1 MVPPNRTSGRL
12 ATNCLDASSRKRH
25 KDSRLSM
32 TPPMKKGATPT
43 MSGQLGRRGSLT
55 VFLWTVALL
64 LGLLSLGPM
73 ASSAQAQ
80 TGSITGKITDDAG
93 VGVPYANVFIKG
105 TQLGGMANAEGK
117 FTIVKVPVGNYTLSV
132 RSVGHAA
139 IEKTVQV
146 NANQTATVDFQIT
159 EQAVKMKQVD
169 IKGDV
174 KIAIRKKDSSTK
186 QIVTSEDLR
195 SLPVDNYKEAIGL
208 KAGVISQ
215 GGELHFRGGRGDE
228 VLTIVNGI
236 ASRNPLKAEGVDLGL
251 LAVSS
256 SEQVLGGLDA
266 QYGNALSGVINLTT
280 REGGDKFGG
289 EVRYFTDR
297 YGEADKSFNNFER
310 LSTGFGGPFLF
321 PKTNYFHSFQGTYT
335 DTYLRNVATHKEHR
349 FLDFIRLRNRQSND
363 AKLSTKLTFKLT
375 PNEKLNVEVIK
386 NRSTDGEFN
395 NRWNRAGF
403 VQVRQDSTA
412 PTDGNV
418 TTRYGAWS
426 YFQVDSTYVPVN
438 TAEHLPVSNEDYLQT
453 ALTWKHTLGVGTI
466 YNIRASRQS
475 WDASRDVLDRMP
487 WEYQQQPNN
496 YYDPQ
501 NRLEG
506 PYYVTNGDYPFFER
520 KRTVTYTLNGD
531 FSKKI
536 GSHNFM
542 TGGDINYNDLGFLR
556 TNYPNVITGQGL
568 YGADRDEFRFFNPEG
583 SYFMQDRWEYEG
595 MVLNAGVRY
604 DNFSVGNQISSA
616 EVTDRVKTQISP
628 RIGIAYPISDRDV
641 MSFHYGRLFEVPD
654 RQYIY
659 QGRLISATSR
669 GNPNLEPQTT
679 ISYQLGVQHL
689 FSKDIYGQFGVY
701 FKDIFGLLTTVDQ
714 EIPGFAITVPT
725 YVNADYASSR
735 GVEFTLIKRFSHG
748 FAGEVNYTYG
758 NATGTASDPN
768 RALPN
773 QGNLR
778 DQFKPTS
785 EQPLDWDQRHN
796 ISATMSLGN
805 EKDWRASFVYVFGS
819 GFPFTP
825 HERQER
831 RQNPEATNS
840 RRLPSVST
848 LSMQGERF
856 FRAWGQNL
864 TLYVQGT
871 NLLDAENISDLEPS
885 IWPPGATNQQSYN
898 IYYSETGRAGGA
910 FLTQDQDGDGRE
922 DWFPVHDPRVF
933 QQGRTIR
940 AGLGVQF

>member
-1 MVPPNRTSGRL
+1 
-12 ATNCLDASSRKRH
+12 
-25 KDSRLSM
+25 
-32 TPPMKKGATPT
+32 
-43 MSGQLGRRGSLT
+43 MSGQLGRRGPLT
-55 VFLWTVALL
+55 VFAWTVALL
-64 LGLLSLGPM
+64 LGLLSLGPV
-73 ASSAQAQ
+73 ASPAQAQ
-80 TGSITGKITDDAG
+80 IGSITGKITDDAG
-93 VGVPYANVFIKG
+93 VGVPYANVILKG
-105 TQLGGMANAEGK
+105 TQLGGRANAEGK
-117 FTIVKVPVGNYTLSV
+117 FTIVKVPVGPYIMATKMMGYSSV
-132 RSVGHAA
+132 
-139 IEKTVQV
+139 EKTIQV
-146 NANQTATVDFQIT
+146 NANQVTTVDFQVS
-159 EQAVKMKQVD
+159 EQAVKMKVVD
-169 IKGDV
+169 VTGNI

-236 ASRNPLKAEGVDLGL
+236 ASRNPLRAEGVDLGL

-321 PKTNYFHSFQGTYT
+321 PKTNYFISFEGTYS
-335 DTYLRNVATHKEHR
+335 DTYLRNLATHREHR
-349 FLDFIRLRNRQSND
+349 FLDFIRLGNRQSNS
-363 AKLSTKLTFKLT
+363 AKLSGKLTFKLT

-386 NRSTDGEFN
+386 NRSLDGEYN
-395 NRWNRAGF
+395 NRWNRQGF

-412 PTDGNV
+412 PTDGQV

-426 YFQVDSTYVPVN
+426 YFQVDSSYVPVN
-438 TAEHLPVSNEDYLQT
+438 TAEHLPTNTEDYLQT

-466 YNIRASRQS
+466 YNLRASRQV
-475 WDASRDVLDRMP
+475 WENSRDVMDRMP
-487 WEYQQQPNN
+487 WEYQQQPNQ

-501 NRLEG
+501 NRLDG
-506 PYYVTNGDYPFFER
+506 QYYVTNGDFPFYER

-531 FSKKI
+531 FSKRLGKPADD
-536 GSHNFM
+536 GGHPHNFM
-542 TGGDINYNDLGFLR
+542 AGGDINYNDLGFLK
-556 TNYPNVITGQGL
+556 TSYPNVITGQGL
-568 YGADRDEFRFFNPEG
+568 YGVDRDEFRYFNPEG
-583 SYFMQDRWEYEG
+583 AFFVQDRWEYEG

-616 EVTDRVKTQISP
+616 DVRNRVKTQVSP
-628 RIGIAYPISDRDV
+628 RIGIAYPISERDV
-641 MSFHYGRLFEVPD
+641 MSFHYGRLFQVPD

-805 EKDWRASFVYVFGS
+805 EKDWRTSFVYQFGS

-831 RQNPEATNS
+831 RQNPEVTNS

-871 NLLDAENISDLEPS
+871 NLLDAENISDIEPS
-885 IWPPGATNQQSYN
+885 IWPEGGINAKSYL
-898 IYYSETGRAGGA
+898 IYYTETGRAGGA
-910 FLTQDQDGDGRE
+910 FLTQDQDGDGKE
-922 DWFPVHDPRVF
+922 DWFPVRDPRVF
-933 QQGRTIR
+933 AQGRTIR
-940 AGLGVQF
+940 VGLGVQF

>member
-1 MVPPNRTSGRL
+1 MP
-12 ATNCLDASSRKRH
+12 
-25 KDSRLSM
+25 
-32 TPPMKKGATPT
+32 
-43 MSGQLGRRGSLT
+43 GQLGRRGPLT
-55 VFLWTVALL
+55 VPLWTAALL
-64 LGLLSLGPM
+64 LGLLSLGP
-73 ASSAQAQ
+73 AVTSAQAQ
-80 TGSITGKITDDAG
+80 TGAVTGMIKDDSG
-93 VGVPYANVFIKG
+93 VGVPYANVILKG
-105 TQLGGMANAEGK
+105 TQLGGRANADGK
-117 FTIVKVPVGNYTLSV
+117 FTIVKVPVGTYTMATKMMGYASV
-132 RSVGHAA
+132 
-139 IEKTVQV
+139 EKPVVV
-146 NANQTATVDFQIT
+146 NANQTTTVDFKIS
-159 EQAVKMKQVD
+159 EQAVKIKQVD

-256 SEQVLGGLDA
+256 SEQVLGGMDA
-266 QYGNALSGVINLTT
+266 QYGNALSGVISLTT

-321 PKTNYFHSFQGTYT
+321 PKTNYFISFEGTYT
-335 DTYLRNVATHKEHR
+335 DTYLRNMATHQEHR
-349 FLDFIRLRNRQSND
+349 FLDFIRLGNRQSNS
-363 AKLSTKLTFKLT
+363 AKLSSKLTFKLT
-375 PNEKLNVEVIK
+375 PNEKLNFEVIK
-386 NRSTDGEFN
+386 NRSLDGEFN
-395 NRWNRAGF
+395 NRWNRAGY

-412 PTDGNV
+412 PTDGNIA
-418 TTRYGAWS
+418 TRYGAWS
-426 YFQVDSTYVPVN
+426 YFQVDSSYVPVN
-438 TAEHLPVSNEDYLQT
+438 TAEHLPITDENYLQT

-466 YNIRASRQS
+466 YNLRASRQQ
-475 WDASRDVLDRMP
+475 WNTSRDVLDRMP

-496 YYDPQ
+496 YYDPT
-501 NRLEG
+501 NRLDG
-506 PYYVTNGDYPFFER
+506 QYYVTNGDYPFYER
-520 KRTVTYTLNGD
+520 KQTVTYTLNGD

-536 GSHNFM
+536 GQHNFM
-542 TGGDINYNDLGFLR
+542 TGGDVNYNDFGFLR
-556 TNYPNVITGQGL
+556 TNYPNVLTAQGL
-568 YGADRDEFRFFNPEG
+568 YGADRDEFRAFNPEG
-583 SYFMQDRWEYEG
+583 SYFVQDRWEYEG
-595 MVLNAGVRY
+595 MVLNAGIRY
-604 DNFSVGNQISSA
+604 DAFSVGSQISSS
-616 EVTDRVKTQISP
+616 EVLHPTKTQISP

-641 MSFHYGRLFEVPD
+641 MSFHYGRLFQVPD

-659 QGRLISATSR
+659 QGRLFSATAR

-679 ISYQLGVQHL
+679 IAYQLGVQHL

-701 FKDIFGLLTTVDQ
+701 FKDIFGLLTTVEE
-714 EIPGFAITVPT
+714 EIPGFALTVPT

-735 GVEFTLIKRFSHG
+735 GVEVTLIKRFSHG
-748 FAGEVNYTYG
+748 FAGEINYTYG
-758 NATGTASDPN
+758 NSTGTASDPN
-768 RALPN
+768 RALAST
-773 QGNLR
+773 GNLR

-796 ISATMSLGN
+796 ISATLSLGN
-805 EKDWRASFVYVFGS
+805 EKDWRTSFVYQFGS

-825 HERQER
+825 HERLER
-831 RQNPEATNS
+831 RQNPELVNS
-840 RRLPSVST
+840 RRLPSIST

-856 FRAWGQNL
+856 FRAWGQSL
-864 TLYVQGT
+864 TLYVQAT

-885 IWPPGATNQQSYN
+885 LFPDGAINSNSYN
-898 IYYSETGRAGGA
+898 IYYTETGRAGGA
-910 FLTQDQDGDGRE
+910 FLTQDQDGDGKE

-933 QQGRTIR
+933 SQGRTIR

>member
-1 MVPPNRTSGRL
+1 M
-12 ATNCLDASSRKRH
+12 SS
-25 KDSRLSM
+25 
-32 TPPMKKGATPT
+32 PT
-43 MSGQLGRRGSLT
+43 VRRGFRPAIT
-55 VFLWTVALL
+55 HIAALL
-64 LGLLSLGPM
+64 LLAFLSAVAAAPAG
-73 ASSAQAQ
+73 AQ
-80 TGSITGKITDDAG
+80 TGAITGKVTDDSG
-93 VGVPYANVFIKG
+93 VGVSYVSVLLKG
-105 TQLGGMANAEGK
+105 TTLGALTNAEGK
-117 FTIVKVPVGNYTLSV
+117 YTIIKVPVGTYTLTT
-132 RSVGHAA
+132 RLVGFSPS
-139 IEKTVQV
+139 EKSGVQV
-146 NANQTATVDFQIT
+146 NANQTALVNFQIT
-159 EQAVKMKQVD
+159 EKAVQMKVVD
-169 IKGDV
+169 VKGDV
-174 KIAIRKKDSSTK
+174 KLAIRKKDSSTK
-186 QIVTSEDLR
+186 QIVTAEDLR
-195 SLPVDNYKEAIGL
+195 SLPVDNYKDAIAL
-208 KAGVISQ
+208 KAGVINQ

-236 ASRNPLKAEGVDLGL
+236 ASRNPLRAEGVDLGL

-289 EVRYFTDR
+289 EIRYFTDR

-321 PKTNYFHSFQGTYT
+321 PKTNYYISFEGTYS
-335 DTYLRNVATHKEHR
+335 DTYLRSTSRHKEHR
-349 FLDFIRLRNRQSND
+349 FLDFIRIGNKQSNS
-363 AKLSTKLTFKLT
+363 AKLSGKLTFKVS
-375 PNEKLNVEVIK
+375 PNQKMNVEVIK
-386 NRSTDGEFN
+386 NRSLAGRFN
-395 NRWNRAGF
+395 NRWNREGY
-403 VQVRQDSTA
+403 VQVVQDSTA
-412 PTDGNV
+412 PTDGTI

-426 YFQVDSTYVPVN
+426 YYQVDSTYIPVN
-438 TAEHLPVSNEDYLQT
+438 TADHLPVGEEDYLQT
-453 ALTWKHTLGVGTI
+453 ALTWKHTLGVGSL
-466 YNIRASRQS
+466 YNLRVSRQQWNS
-475 WDASRDVLDRMP
+475 TSDVLDRLP
-487 WEYQQQPNN
+487 WEYQQQPNQ

-501 NRLEG
+501 NRLDG

-536 GSHNFM
+536 GTHNFM
-542 TGGDINYNDLGFLR
+542 MGGDINYNDLGFLR
-556 TNYPNVITGQGL
+556 TSFPNVITGQGL

-583 SYFMQDRWEYEG
+583 SFFVQDRWEYEG

-616 EVTDRVKTQISP
+616 EVLDRVKTQISP

-641 MSFHYGRLFEVPD
+641 MSFHYGRLFQVPD
-654 RQYIY
+654 RQFIY
-659 QGRLISATSR
+659 QGRLISATAR

-701 FKDIFGLLTTVDQ
+701 FKDIFGLLTTVDTA
-714 EIPGFAITVPT
+714 IPGFALTVPT
-725 YVNADYASSR
+725 YVNSDYASSR
-735 GVEFTLIKRFSHG
+735 GLEFTLIKRFSHG
-748 FAGEVNYTYG
+748 FSGEINYTYG

-768 RALPN
+768 RALPTT
-773 QGNLR
+773 GNLR

-796 ISATMSLGN
+796 VSATLSLGN
-805 EKDWRASFVYVFGS
+805 EKDWRASFIYVFGT

-825 HERQER
+825 HAREER
-831 RQNPEATNS
+831 RQNPDQENS
-840 RRLPSVST
+840 RRLPSTST

-864 TLYVQGT
+864 TLYVQGS
-871 NLLDAENISDLEPS
+871 NLLDARNVGSKDDLQPDL
-885 IWPPGATNQQSYN
+885 WPPGSINPQSY
-898 IYYSETGRAGGA
+898 IVYYTETGHAGGA
-910 FLTQDQDGDGRE
+910 FLTQDRDGDGRE

-940 AGLGVQF
+940 VGLGVQF

>member
-1 MVPPNRTSGRL
+1 
-12 ATNCLDASSRKRH
+12 
-25 KDSRLSM
+25 
-32 TPPMKKGATPT
+32 
-43 MSGQLGRRGSLT
+43 MSGQLGRRGPLA
-55 VFLWTVALL
+55 VLAWTVALL
-64 LGLLSLGPM
+64 LGLLSLP
-73 ASSAQAQ
+73 SLVTSAQAQ
-80 TGSITGKITDDAG
+80 TGAITGMITDESG
-93 VGVPYANVFIKG
+93 VGVPYANIFLKG
-105 TQLGGMANAEGK
+105 TQLGGTANAEGK
-117 FTIVKVPVGNYTLSV
+117 FTIIKVPVGTYTLTAKA
-132 RSVGHAA
+132 VGHAPV
-139 IEKTVQV
+139 EKTVQV
-146 NANQTATVDFQIT
+146 NANQTATANFQIS
-159 EQAVKMKQVD
+159 EQAVKMKTVD
-169 IKGDV
+169 ITGNI

-195 SLPVDNYKEAIGL
+195 SLPVDNYKDAIGL

-236 ASRNPLKAEGVDLGL
+236 ASRNPLRAEGVDLGL

-321 PKTNYFHSFQGTYT
+321 PKTNYFISFEGTYT
-335 DTYLRNVATHKEHR
+335 DTYLRNLATHREHR
-349 FLDFIRLRNRQSND
+349 FLDFIRLGNRQSNE
-363 AKLSTKLTFKLT
+363 AKLSGKLTFKLT
-375 PNEKLNVEVIK
+375 PNEKLNFEVIK
-386 NRSTDGEFN
+386 NRSLNGEFN
-395 NRWNRAGF
+395 PRWNRNGF

-426 YFQVDSTYVPVN
+426 YFQVDSTYVPIN
-438 TAEHLPVSNEDYLQT
+438 TAEHLPVTNDDYLQT

-466 YNIRASRQS
+466 YNVRVSRQE
-475 WDASRDVLDRMP
+475 WRTTRDVLDRMP
-487 WEYQQQPNN
+487 WEYQQQPNQ

-501 NRLEG
+501 NRLDG
-506 PYYVTNGDYPFFER
+506 QYYVTNGDYPFFER
-520 KRTVTYTLNGD
+520 KRTTTYTLNGD

-536 GSHNFM
+536 GMHSFM
-542 TGGDINYNDLGFLR
+542 TGGDINYNDFGFLK

-568 YGADRDEFRFFNPEG
+568 YGADRDEFRAFNPEG
-583 SYFMQDRWEYEG
+583 SYFVQDRWEYEG

-604 DNFSVGNQISSA
+604 DNFSVGQQISSSS
-616 EVTDRVKTQISP
+616 VLDPTKTQISP
-628 RIGIAYPISDRDV
+628 RIGVAYPISDRDV
-641 MSFHYGRLFEVPD
+641 MSFYYGRLFQVPD

-659 QGRLISATSR
+659 QGRLFSATAR

-689 FSKDIYGQFGVY
+689 FTKDIYGQFGVY

-714 EIPGFAITVPT
+714 EIPGLAITVPT
-725 YVNADYASSR
+725 YVNSDYASSR

-748 FAGEVNYTYG
+748 FAGEVNYTYA
-758 NATGTASDPN
+758 NSTGTASDPN
-768 RALPN
+768 RALAAS
-773 QGNLR
+773 GNLR

-796 ISATMSLGN
+796 ISATLNLGN
-805 EKDWRASFVYVFGS
+805 EKDWRAAFVYQFGS
-819 GFPFTP
+819 GFPYTP
-825 HERQER
+825 HEREER
-831 RQNPEATNS
+831 RQNPELTNS
-840 RRLPSVST
+840 KRLPSIST

-864 TLYVQGT
+864 TLYVQAT
-871 NLLDAENISDLEPS
+871 NLLDAENISILDPS
-885 IWPPGATNQQSYN
+885 LFPDGAINPQSYL

-933 QQGRTIR
+933 SQGRTIR
-940 AGLGVQF
+940 MGLGVQF

>member
-1 MVPPNRTSGRL
+1 
-12 ATNCLDASSRKRH
+12 
-25 KDSRLSM
+25 
-32 TPPMKKGATPT
+32 
-43 MSGQLGRRGSLT
+43 MSGQLGRRGPLT
-55 VFLWTVALL
+55 DFALTVALL
-64 LGLLSLGPM
+64 LGLLSLGPRV
-73 ASSAQAQ
+73 SSAQTQ
-80 TGSITGKITDDAG
+80 TGAISGTITDDKGDPAPYVA
-93 VGVPYANVFIKG
+93 VGLKG
-105 TQLGGMANAEGK
+105 TQLGAMTNLEGK
-117 FTIVKVPVGNYTLSV
+117 FTIIKVPVGTYTLTIKS
-132 RSVGHAA
+132 AA
-139 IEKTVQV
+139 KTAPDKMVTV
-146 NANQTATVDFQIT
+146 NANKTAAVTFQV
-159 EQAVKMKQVD
+159 ADKVQV
-169 IKGDV
+169 IKGIDV
-174 KIAIRKKDSSTK
+174 VGNIKIAIRKKDSSTK

-289 EVRYFTDR
+289 EIRYFTDR

-310 LSTGFGGPFLF
+310 VSSGFGGPFLF
-321 PKTNYFHSFQGTYT
+321 PKTNYFLSFEGTYT
-335 DTYLRNVATHKEHR
+335 DTYLRNVGTHPEHR
-349 FLDFIRLRNRQSND
+349 FLDFIRLGNRQSNS
-363 AKLSTKLTFKLT
+363 AKLSSKLTFKVT
-375 PNEKLNVEVIK
+375 PNEKLNLEIIK
-386 NRSTDGEFN
+386 NQSLDGQYQ

-403 VQVRQDSTA
+403 VQVRQDSAA

-418 TTRYGAWS
+418 QTRYGAWS
-426 YFQVDSTYVPVN
+426 YFQVDSSYVPIN
-438 TAEHLPVSNEDYLQT
+438 TAEHLPITTEDYLQT

-475 WDASRDVLDRMP
+475 WNTSEDVLDKQP
-487 WEYQQQPNN
+487 WEYQQQPFQ
-496 YYDPQ
+496 YYDVTD
-501 NRLEG
+501 RLDG
-506 PYYVTNGDYPFFER
+506 AYYVTNGDYPFYE
-520 KRTVTYTLNGD
+520 KKQTVTYTLNGD

-542 TGGDINYNDLGFLR
+542 TGADINYNDFSFLK
-556 TNYPNVITGQGL
+556 TNFPNVLTGQGL
-568 YGADRDEFRFFNPEG
+568 YGADRDEFRAFNPEG
-583 SYFMQDRWEYEG
+583 AMFLQDRWEYEG

-604 DNFSVGNQISSA
+604 DEFSVGSQISSA
-616 EVTDRVKTQISP
+616 DVINRNKTQVSP

-641 MSFHYGRLFEVPD
+641 MSFHYGRLFQVPD

-659 QGRLISATSR
+659 EGRLFSATAR
-669 GNPNLEPQTT
+669 GNANLEPQTT

-701 FKDIFGLLTTVDQ
+701 FKDIFGLLTTVDEQ
-714 EIPGFAITVPT
+714 IPGFAITVPT
-725 YVNADYASSR
+725 YVNSDYASSR
-735 GVEFTLIKRFSHG
+735 GVELTLIKRFSHG
-748 FAGEVNYTYG
+748 FSGEINYTYG

-768 RALPN
+768 RALATS
-773 QGNLR
+773 GNLR

-796 ISATMSLGN
+796 ISATLSLGN
-805 EKDWRASFVYVFGS
+805 EKDWRASFVYQFGS

-825 HERQER
+825 HEREER
-831 RQNPEATNS
+831 RQNPELINS

-871 NLLDAENISDLEPS
+871 NLLDATNISDLEPS
-885 IWPPGATNQQSYN
+885 IWPEAPLNPQSYN
-898 IYYSETGRAGGA
+898 IYYTETGRAGGA
-910 FLTQDQDGDGRE
+910 FLTQDLDGDGKE

>member
-1 MVPPNRTSGRL
+1 MPGQFGRSGHP
-12 ATNCLDASSRKRH
+12 AV
-25 KDSRLSM
+25 
-32 TPPMKKGATPT
+32 
-43 MSGQLGRRGSLT
+43 LG
-55 VFLWTVALL
+55 WTVALL
-64 LGLLSLGPM
+64 LGLLSIGPM
-73 ASSAQAQ
+73 AALALAQ
-80 TGSITGKITDDAG
+80 TGAITGVITDESG
-93 VGVPYANVFIKG
+93 VGVPYANIFIKS
-105 TQLGGMANAEGK
+105 TQLGGTANAEGK
-117 FTIVKVPVGNYTLSV
+117 FTIIKVPVGAYTLRV
-132 RSVGHAA
+132 KAVGHAP
-139 IEKTVQV
+139 IEKPVQV
-146 NANQTATVDFQIT
+146 NANQTATANFQLT
-159 EQAVKMKQVD
+159 EEAVKMKAV
-169 IKGDV
+169 DV
-174 KIAIRKKDSSTK
+174 KGEVKMAIRKKDSSTK

-266 QYGNALSGVINLTT
+266 QYGNALSGVISLTT

-321 PKTNYFHSFQGTYT
+321 PKTNYFISFEGTYT
-335 DTYLRNVATHKEHR
+335 DTYLRNMATRREHR
-349 FLDFIRLRNRQSND
+349 FLDFIRLGNKQNNS
-363 AKLSTKLTFKLT
+363 AKLSGKLTFKLT
-375 PNEKLNVEVIK
+375 PNEKLNFEVIK
-386 NRSTDGEFN
+386 NRSLDGEFQ
-395 NRWNRAGF
+395 NRWNRAGW
-403 VQVRQDSTA
+403 VQVRRDSTA
-412 PTDGNV
+412 PTDGNI
-418 TTRYGAWS
+418 TTRYGAWA
-426 YFQVDSTYVPVN
+426 YFQVDSTYIPVN
-438 TAEHLPVSNEDYLQT
+438 TAEHLPVTNEDYLQT

-466 YNIRASRQS
+466 YNLRASRQIWNS
-475 WDASRDVLDRMP
+475 SRDVLDRQP

-506 PYYVTNGDYPFFER
+506 QYYVTNGDYPFYER

-531 FSKKI
+531 FSKRI
-536 GSHNFM
+536 GRSVDQGGHPHNFM
-542 TGGDINYNDLGFLR
+542 AGGDINYNDLGFLK
-556 TNYPNVITGQGL
+556 TTYPNLITGQGL
-568 YGADRDEFRFFNPEG
+568 YGADRDEFRAFNPEG
-583 SYFMQDRWEYEG
+583 AFFVQDRWEYEG

-616 EVTDRVKTQISP
+616 QVLNRVKTQISP

-641 MSFHYGRLFEVPD
+641 MSFHYGRLFQVPD

-659 QGRLISATSR
+659 QGRLFSATVR

-714 EIPGFAITVPT
+714 EIPGFALVVPT

-768 RALPN
+768 RALVAS
-773 QGNLR
+773 GNLR

-785 EQPLDWDQRHN
+785 EQPLDWDQKHN
-796 ISATMSLGN
+796 ISATLSLGN
-805 EKDWRASFVYVFGS
+805 EKDWRASFVYQFGS
-819 GFPFTP
+819 GFPYTP
-825 HERQER
+825 HEREER
-831 RQNPEATNS
+831 RQNPELINS
-840 RRLPSVST
+840 KRLPSVST

-864 TLYVQGT
+864 TLYMQGT

-885 IWPPGATNQQSYN
+885 LWPEGAINTRSYN

-940 AGLGVQF
+940 VGLGVQF

>member
-1 MVPPNRTSGRL
+1 
-12 ATNCLDASSRKRH
+12 
-25 KDSRLSM
+25 
-32 TPPMKKGATPT
+32 

-55 VFLWTVALL
+55 VLVLTVALL
-64 LGLLSLGPM
+64 LGLLSVPALV
-73 ASSAQAQ
+73 SSAQAQ
-80 TGSITGKITDDAG
+80 TGAITGMVTDESGD
-93 VGVPYANVFIKG
+93 GVPYANVFIKG
-105 TQLGGMANAEGK
+105 TQLGGSANAEGK
-117 FTIVKVPVGNYTLSV
+117 YTIIKVPVGSYTLTV
-132 RSVGHAA
+132 KSVGHAPVD
-139 IEKTVQV
+139 KTVLV
-146 NANQTATVDFQIT
+146 NANLTATVNFQLAD
-159 EQAVKMKQVD
+159 QAVKMKTVD
-169 IKGDV
+169 ITGNI

-236 ASRNPLKAEGVDLGL
+236 ASRNPLRAEGVDLGL

-289 EVRYFTDR
+289 EIRYFTDR

-321 PKTNYFHSFQGTYT
+321 PKTNYFISFEGTYT
-335 DTYLRNVATHKEHR
+335 DTYLRNLSTHREHR
-349 FLDFIRLRNRQSND
+349 FLDFIRLGNRQSNSG
-363 AKLSTKLTFKLT
+363 KLSSKLTFKLT
-375 PNEKLNVEVIK
+375 PNEKLNLEVIK
-386 NRSTDGEFN
+386 NQSLDGEFN

-403 VQVRQDSTA
+403 VQVRQDSAA

-418 TTRYGAWS
+418 QTRYGAWS
-426 YFQVDSTYVPVN
+426 YFQVDSSYVPVN
-438 TAEHLPVSNEDYLQT
+438 TAEHLPITTEDYLQT

-475 WDASRDVLDRMP
+475 WNSSQDVLDRQP
-487 WEYQQQPNN
+487 WEYRQQPNQ
-496 YYDPQ
+496 YYDVT
-501 NRLEG
+501 NRLDG
-506 PYYVTNGDYPFFER
+506 PYYVTNGDYPKYE
-520 KRTVTYTLNGD
+520 KKETVTYTLNGD
-531 FSKKI
+531 FSKKV
-536 GSHNFM
+536 GSHNLM
-542 TGGDINYNDLGFLR
+542 TGADINYNDFNFLK
-556 TNYPNVITGQGL
+556 TNFPNVLTGMGL
-568 YGADRDEFRFFNPEG
+568 YGADRDEFHAFNPEG
-583 SYFMQDRWEYEG
+583 SAFLQDRWEYEG
-595 MVLNAGVRY
+595 MVLNAGIRY
-604 DNFSVGNQISSA
+604 DEFSVGSQISSA
-616 EVTDRVKTQISP
+616 DVINRNKTQVSP

-641 MSFHYGRLFEVPD
+641 MSFHYGRLFQVPD

-659 QGRLISATSR
+659 EGRLFSATAR
-669 GNPNLEPQTT
+669 GNANLEPQTT

-701 FKDIFGLLTTVDQ
+701 FKDIFGLLTTVEEQ
-714 EIPGFAITVPT
+714 IPGFAITIPT
-725 YVNADYASSR
+725 YVNSDYASSR
-735 GVEFTLIKRFSHG
+735 GVELTLIKRFSHG
-748 FAGEVNYTYG
+748 FSGEINYTYG

-768 RALPN
+768 RAL
-773 QGNLR
+773 QTSGNLR

-796 ISATMSLGN
+796 ISATLSLGN
-805 EKDWRASFVYVFGS
+805 EKDWRASFVYQFGS
-819 GFPFTP
+819 GFPYTP
-825 HERQER
+825 HEREER
-831 RQNPEATNS
+831 RQNPELINS

-848 LSMQGERF
+848 MSMQGERF
-856 FRAWGQNL
+856 FRAWGQSL

-871 NLLDAENISDLEPS
+871 NLLDATNISDLEPS
-885 IWPPGATNQQSYN
+885 IWPEGAINPQAYN
-898 IYYSETGRAGGA
+898 IYYTETGRAGGA
-910 FLTQDQDGDGRE
+910 FLTQDQNGDGKE

>member
-1 MVPPNRTSGRL
+1 
-12 ATNCLDASSRKRH
+12 
-25 KDSRLSM
+25 
-32 TPPMKKGATPT
+32 
-43 MSGQLGRRGSLT
+43 MSGQLGRRGPLT
-55 VFLWTVALL
+55 VLAWTVALL
-64 LGLLSLGPM
+64 LGLLSVP
-73 ASSAQAQ
+73 AIVTPAQAA
-80 TGSITGKITDDAG
+80 TGAITGMVTDENG
-93 VGVPYANVFIKG
+93 EGVPYANVFIKG
-105 TQLGGMANAEGK
+105 TQLGGAANAEGK
-117 FTIVKVPVGNYTLSV
+117 FTIIKVPVGTYTLTV
-132 RSVGHAA
+132 KSVGHAPVD
-139 IEKTVQV
+139 KTVEV
-146 NANQTATVDFQIT
+146 NANLTATVNFKLS
-159 EQAVKMKQVD
+159 EQAVKMKTVD
-169 IKGDV
+169 VTGNI

-289 EVRYFTDR
+289 EIRYFTDR

-310 LSTGFGGPFLF
+310 VSSGFGGPFLF
-321 PKTNYFHSFQGTYT
+321 PKTNYFISFEGTYT
-335 DTYLRNVATHKEHR
+335 DTYLRNVGTHQEHR
-349 FLDFIRLRNRQSND
+349 FLDFIRLGNRQSNS
-363 AKLSTKLTFKLT
+363 AKLSSKLTFKVT
-375 PNEKLNVEVIK
+375 PNEKLNLEVIK
-386 NRSTDGEFN
+386 NQSLDGEFN

-403 VQVRQDSTA
+403 VQVRQDSAA

-418 TTRYGAWS
+418 QSRYGTWS
-426 YFQVDSTYVPVN
+426 YFQVDSSYVPVN
-438 TAEHLPVSNEDYLQT
+438 TAEHLPITTEDYLQT

-475 WDASRDVLDRMP
+475 WNTSQDVLDKQP
-487 WEYQQQPNN
+487 WEYQQSPFN
-496 YYDPQ
+496 YYDAT
-501 NRLEG
+501 NRLDG
-506 PYYVTNGDYPFFER
+506 SYYVTNGDFPFFE
-520 KRTVTYTLNGD
+520 KKQTVTYTLNGD
-531 FSKKI
+531 FSKKL

-542 TGGDINYNDLGFLR
+542 TGADINYNDFSFLK
-556 TNYPNVITGQGL
+556 TNFPNVLTGQGL
-568 YGADRDEFRFFNPEG
+568 YGADRDEFRAFNPEG
-583 SYFMQDRWEYEG
+583 AAFLQDRWEYEG
-595 MVLNAGVRY
+595 MVLNAGIRY
-604 DNFSVGNQISSA
+604 DEFSVGSQISSA
-616 EVTDRVKTQISP
+616 DVINRNKTQISP

-641 MSFHYGRLFEVPD
+641 MSFHYGRLFQVPD

-659 QGRLISATSR
+659 EGRLFSATAR
-669 GNPNLEPQTT
+669 GNANLEPQTT

-701 FKDIFGLLTTVDQ
+701 FKDIFGLLTTVDEQ
-714 EIPGFAITVPT
+714 IPGFAITIPT
-725 YVNADYASSR
+725 YVNSDYASSR
-735 GVEFTLIKRFSHG
+735 GVELTLIKRFSHG
-748 FAGEVNYTYG
+748 FSGEINYTYG

-768 RALPN
+768 RAL
-773 QGNLR
+773 QTSGNLR

-796 ISATMSLGN
+796 ISATLSLGN
-805 EKDWRASFVYVFGS
+805 EKDWRTSFVYQFGS

-825 HERQER
+825 HEREER
-831 RQNPEATNS
+831 RQNPELINS

-856 FRAWGQNL
+856 FRAWGQSL

-871 NLLDAENISDLEPS
+871 NLLDATNISDLEPT
-885 IWPPGATNQQSYN
+885 IWPEAPLNPQSYN
-898 IYYSETGRAGGA
+898 IYYTETGRAGGA
-910 FLTQDQDGDGRE
+910 FLTQDQNGDGKE

>member
-1 MVPPNRTSGRL
+1 
-12 ATNCLDASSRKRH
+12 
-25 KDSRLSM
+25 
-32 TPPMKKGATPT
+32 
-43 MSGQLGRRGSLT
+43 MSGYSGRRGLT
-55 VFLWTVALL
+55 IVLAWAFPLL
-64 LGLLSLGPM
+64 LGLVFLGSATP
-73 ASSAQAQ
+73 AQAQ
-80 TGSITGKITDDAG
+80 VGSITGKVTDDAG
-93 VGVPYANVFIKG
+93 VGVPYANVILKG
-105 TQLGGMANAEGK
+105 TQLGGRANADGK
-117 FTIVKVPVGNYTLSV
+117 FTIVKVPVGSYTLATKMMGYASV
-132 RSVGHAA
+132 
-139 IEKTVQV
+139 EKAVQV
-146 NANQTATVDFQIT
+146 NANQTATVDFKIS
-159 EQAVKMKQVD
+159 EQAVKIKQVD

-236 ASRNPLKAEGVDLGL
+236 ASRNPLRAEGVDLGL

-289 EVRYFTDR
+289 EIRYFTDR

-321 PKTNYFHSFQGTYT
+321 PKTNYFISFEGTYT
-335 DTYLRNVATHKEHR
+335 DTYLRNLATHKEHR
-349 FLDFIRLRNRQSND
+349 FLDFIRLGNRQSNS
-363 AKLSTKLTFKLT
+363 AKLSSKLTFKLT
-375 PNEKLNVEVIK
+375 PNEKLNLEVIK
-386 NRSTDGEFN
+386 NRSEDGEFN

-403 VQVRQDSTA
+403 VQVRQDSAA

-418 TTRYGAWS
+418 GTRYGAWS
-426 YFQVDSTYVPVN
+426 YFQVDSSYIPVN
-438 TAEHLPVSNEDYLQT
+438 TAEHLPVTDEDYLQT
-453 ALTWKHTLGVGTI
+453 SLTWKHTLGVGTI
-466 YNIRASRQS
+466 YNLRASRQEWNS
-475 WDASRDVLDRMP
+475 SRDVMDRLP
-487 WEYQQQPNN
+487 WEYQQLPNN
-496 YYDPQ
+496 YYDVT
-501 NRLEG
+501 NRLDG
-506 PYYVTNGDYPFFER
+506 AYYVTNGDYPFYER
-520 KRTVTYTLNGD
+520 KKTTTYTLNGD
-531 FSKKI
+531 FAKKV
-536 GSHNFM
+536 GSHNLM
-542 TGGDINYNDLGFLR
+542 TGGDINYNDFGFLR
-556 TNYPNVITGQGL
+556 TSYPNVITGQGL
-568 YGADRDEFRFFNPEG
+568 YGADRDEFRAFNPEG
-583 SYFMQDRWEYEG
+583 SFFMQDRWEYEG
-595 MVLNAGVRY
+595 MVLNAGIRY
-604 DNFSVGNQISSA
+604 DEFSVGNQISSS
-616 EVTDRVKTQISP
+616 EVKDRIKTQVSP

-641 MSFHYGRLFEVPD
+641 MSFHYGRLFQVPD

-659 QGRLISATSR
+659 EGRLFSATSR

-748 FAGEVNYTYG
+748 FSGEINYTYG

-768 RALPN
+768 RALAAS
-773 QGNLR
+773 GNLR

-796 ISATMSLGN
+796 ISATLSLGN
-805 EKDWRASFVYVFGS
+805 EKDWRASFVYQFGS

-825 HERQER
+825 TERQQR
-831 RQNPEATNS
+831 QQNPELINS
-840 RRLPSVST
+840 ERLPSVST

-885 IWPPGATNQQSYN
+885 LWPEGAINASSYK
-898 IYYSETGRAGGA
+898 IYYTETGRAGGA
-910 FLTQDQDGDGRE
+910 FLTQDQDGDGKE

-933 QQGRTIR
+933 AQGRTIR
-940 AGLGVQF
+940 VGLGVQF